1 MTNPAIKNKQPA
13 AANRKSPSLKTE
25 GGKEISVSVE
35 YNDQLRDLF
44 GVKSRR
50 TADGLLLCALHSMGK
65 EGELYRNLMTE
76 MAVEVE
82 PKDAIEA
89 MLVSQMTAT
98 HVVMSKLSARTIDAD
113 SPQLREGYERSMTRL
128 SRTFIAQM
136 DVLKKYRAK
145 AQQVVRVERV
155 TVHEGGQAIVGPVA
169 HGGRADGEK

>member
-1 MTNPAIKNKQPA
+1 MTKPAIKNKLPA
-13 AANRKSPSLKTE
+13 AANRKAPSLKTE
-25 GGKEISVSVE
+25 DGKEISVHVE
-35 YNDQLRDLF
+35 HNDQLRDLF
-44 GVKSRR
+44 GVKSLR

-82 PKDAIEA
+82 PKDAVEA

-98 HVVMSKLSARTIDAD
+98 HVVLSKLSELTIDAK

-128 SRTFIAQM
+128 SRTFLAQI
-136 DVLKKYRAK
+136 DALKKYRAK

-155 TVHEGGQAIVGPVA
+155 TVNEGGQAIVGQVS
-169 HGGRADGEK
+169 HGGRASDEK